1 MQNICFG
8 GIMERTVL
16 HSDLNN
22 FYASVECFLNP
33 SLKGHPVAVA
43 GNPEMRHGIV
53 LAKNYEAKRYGVQ
66 TGEALWEA
74 REKCP
79 DIIFVPPHYDKYI
92 EYSNA
97 VRAIYNEYTDRVEP
111 FGLDE
116 CWLDVTGS
124 RRLFGDGTSIADEL
138 RRRIK
143 KELGVT
149 VSVGVSYNKIFAKL
163 GSDMKKP
170 DATTVID
177 REHFREKVWPLPVS
191 DLLYIG
197 RSTTE
202 KLSRYGVKTIGDL
215 AMADTKFLAYL
226 LGKNGLMLHSF
237 ANGLDNSPVGLSGY
251 SPPPKSISCGNTAS
265 RDLVSDDDIK
275 IMLITL
281 SEKVSE
287 RLRSA
292 GYLCKTVQLQV
303 RTYDLA
309 SYVRQAKFSY
319 PCRTA
324 REIFEAAYGLYLKNH
339 PKGIASR
346 SVSIGACDLIPDD
359 GEQFSFDPDIERIQR
374 RENLEAA
381 RDLLCQK
388 FGNGII
394 TRGLLMTDSSL
405 CTVNLKN
412 TPGILPGRMDMG

>member
-1 MQNICFG
+1 MD
-8 GIMERTVL
+8 RTVL

-33 SLKGHPVAVA
+33 ALTGHPVAVA

-53 LAKNYEAKRYGVQ
+53 LAKNYEAKRCGVQ
-66 TGEALWEA
+66 TGEALWQA
-74 REKCP
+74 KQKCP

-92 EYSNA
+92 EYSDA
-97 VRAIYNEYTDRVEP
+97 VRSIYKEYTDMVEP

-124 RRLFGDGTSIADEL
+124 GKLFGSGICIADEI
-138 RRRIK
+138 RKRVKR
-143 KELGVT
+143 ELGVT

-177 REHFREKVWPLPVS
+177 REHFREKIWHLPAA

-197 RSTTE
+197 HSTAQ
-202 KLSRYGVKTIGDL
+202 KLSRYGINTIGDL
-215 AMADTKFLAYL
+215 AGADRKFLSYL

-237 ANGLDNSPVGLSGY
+237 ANGLDNSPVRLFGAD
-251 SPPPKSISCGNTAS
+251 PPEKSISCGNTAS
-265 RDLVSDDDIK
+265 RDLISDDDIK

-287 RLRSA
+287 RLRSK
-292 GYLCKTVQLQV
+292 GFLCKTVQLCV

-309 SYVRQAKFSY
+309 SYVRRTKLTY

-324 REIFEAAYGLYLKNH
+324 REIYEAAYFLYKSNH
-339 PKGIASR
+339 PKNIPSR
-346 SVSIGACDLIPDD
+346 SVTVGACDLISDD
-359 GEQFSFDPDIERIQR
+359 GEQFSFDPDIARIQR
-374 RENLEAA
+374 RESLEAA

-394 TRGLLMTDSSL
+394 TRGLLMTDESL

-412 TPGILPGRMDMG
+412 TPGILPGRMEMG

>member
-1 MQNICFG
+1 
-8 GIMERTVL
+8 MERTVL

-33 SLKGHPVAVA
+33 SLRGHPVAVA

-53 LAKNYEAKRYGVQ
+53 LAKNYEAKRCGVK

-97 VRAIYNEYTDRVEP
+97 VRNIYSEYTDMVEP

-124 RRLFGDGTSIADEL
+124 QRLFGNGTEIADEL
-138 RRRIK
+138 RRRIRS
-143 KELGVT
+143 ELGVT

-177 REHFREKVWPLPVS
+177 REHFKEKIWHLPAS

-197 RSTTE
+197 PSTAE

-215 AMADTKFLAYL
+215 ANADTKFLACI
-226 LGKNGLMLHSF
+226 LGKNGLMLHRF
-237 ANGLDNSPVGLSGY
+237 ANGLDTSPVSLFGY

-265 RDLVSDDDIK
+265 RDLASDDDVK

-287 RLRSA
+287 RLRSE
-292 GYLCKTVQLQV
+292 GFLCRTVQLQV
-303 RTYDLA
+303 RTFDLA
-309 SYVRQAKFSY
+309 SYVRRVKLPY

-324 REIFEAAYGLYLKNH
+324 REIYEAAYELYRKNH
-339 PKGIASR
+339 PKGIPSR
-346 SVSIGACDLIPDD
+346 SVTVGGCDLISDD
-359 GEQFSFDPDIERIQR
+359 GEQFSFDPDIEKIQK
-374 RENLEAA
+374 RENLESA
-381 RDLLCQK
+381 RDMLCK
-388 FGNGII
+388 KYGNGII
-394 TRGLLMTDSSL
+394 TRGLLMTDPEL

-412 TPGILPGRMDMG
+412 TPGILPGRMEIAP

>member
-1 MQNICFG
+1 
-8 GIMERTVL
+8 MERTVL

-33 SLKGHPVAVA
+33 SLRGHPVAVV
-43 GNPEMRHGIV
+43 GNPELRHGIV
-53 LAKNYEAKRYGVQ
+53 LAKNYEAKRCGVQ

-74 REKCP
+74 RGKCP

-92 EYSNA
+92 EYSEA
-97 VRAIYNEYTDRVEP
+97 VRAIYGEYTDRVEP

-124 RRLFGDGTSIADEL
+124 SRLFGSGVSIADEI
-138 RRRIK
+138 RSRVKR
-143 KELGVT
+143 ELGVT

-177 REHFREKVWPLPVS
+177 REHFKEKVWPLPVS

-197 RSTTE
+197 RSTTNT
-202 KLSRYGVKTIGDL
+202 LSRYGINTIGDL
-215 AMADTKFLAYL
+215 ARADTKFLSYI
-226 LGKNGLMLHSF
+226 LGKNGLMLHRF
-237 ANGLDNSPVGLSGY
+237 ANGQDNSPVREAGY

-265 RDLVSDDDIK
+265 RDIVSDEDIK

-287 RLRSA
+287 RLRRD
-292 GYLCKTVQLQV
+292 GYLCRTVQLFV
-303 RTYDLA
+303 RTFDLA
-309 SYVRQAKFSY
+309 SYVRRVKLPY

-324 REIFEAAYGLYLKNH
+324 REIYEAAYELFKKNH
-339 PKGIASR
+339 PKDIPSR
-346 SVSIGACDLIPDD
+346 SVTVGACDLISDD
-359 GEQFSFDPDIERIQR
+359 GEQFSFDPEIERIQR

-381 RDLLCQK
+381 RDALCQK

-394 TRGLLMTDSSL
+394 TRGLLMTNSEL

-412 TPGILPGRMDMG
+412 TPGILPGRMEM